1 LNKKN
6 LILGFGQTGVS
17 IAKYLHNLGM
27 PFEVM
32 ESRENL
38 IELQWLLDRGYKFSN
53 VFDVAVLENFSKVY
67 VSPGIS
73 NDNPVLMQANFL
85 NIEIETDIDI
95 FLRLH
100 SCIKILISGTNGK
113 TTVTSMSHKLFSDYL
128 DGKRVEKLGNIGNPV
143 LDNIDEDIDIALVE
157 VSSYQLELSSSIS
170 SDIAVLLNVTQDH
183 LDRHS
188 SFEDYKSIKKKIF
201 NESKLAIKDGR
212 PDVSTKEC
220 FYFKEIFNEFNYCFD
235 GLTGIWPLHDIEN
248 IKAAISILLA
258 YLILK
263 EEISFN
269 DRSNWESFIV
279 DCLDILE
286 SFQRLAHRYEILDL
300 KEGVTYINDSKAT
313 NVAATVSALESVH
326 DTYGDGKAI
335 LICGGDS
342 KGQDFEEL
350 KIIPKGFLKKVYIF
364 GKHKDLIAPCLGNH
378 TEVELVKDMKDAM
391 EQIITDT
398 VDGDV
403 VILSPACSST
413 DMYNNYKERGD
424 EFRRLVSSV

>member
-1 LNKKN
+1 LSKKN

-17 IAKYLHNLGM
+17 IAKYLHKSGI

-32 ESRENL
+32 ESRKDL
-38 IELQWLLDRGYKFSN
+38 IEFQWLLDHGYKFSN
-53 VFDVAVLENFSKVY
+53 VFDVSVLERISKVY

-73 NDNPVLMQANFL
+73 NNNPVLMEANFL
-85 NIEIETDIDI
+85 NIEVETDIDI

-128 DGKRVEKLGNIGNPV
+128 DGKRVEALGNIGKAV
-143 LDNIDEDIDIALVE
+143 LDNIDEDIDIALIE

-188 SFEDYKSIKKKIF
+188 SFEDYKSIKNKVF
-201 NESKLAIKDGR
+201 NESKLVIKDGR
-212 PDVSTKEC
+212 TDLSTKKC
-220 FYFKEIFNEFNYCFD
+220 FYFKEIFYEYDYCFD
-235 GLTGIWPLHDIEN
+235 DLKGVWPLHDIEN

-258 YLILK
+258 YLVLK
-263 EEISFN
+263 KEISFN
-269 DRSNWESFIV
+269 DKSKWKSFIV
-279 DCLDILE
+279 DCLDILD

-313 NVAATVSALESVH
+313 NVASTVSALESVQ
-326 DTYGDGKAI
+326 DAYGNGKAI

-350 KIIPKGFLKKVYIF
+350 KTIPKGLLKKVYIF
-364 GKHKDLIAPCLGNH
+364 GKHKDLIAPYFKNH
-378 TEVELVKDMKDAM
+378 AKIKLVKDLKDAM
-391 EQIITDT
+391 KQIITDT
-398 VDGDV
+398 VEGDV
-403 VILSPACSST
+403 VILSPACSSI
-413 DMYNNYKERGD
+413 DMYKNYKERGD